1 MMRTKRFLFIFI
13 AATVLISFAAM
24 DAGAEKVFKL
34 GTMGPYT
41 GPAAQ
46 SGANQLAGTKQ
57 KFEEIGW
64 KIGDYK
70 IEHIMIDSQSD
81 PAKGASAFT
90 EAVERKGM
98 QAVVGGWHSSVA
110 IACADLEVKYGI
122 PHISTGAAAKPL
134 TEKIKEVPGYHLK
147 FWSMPAMGTVLYY
160 QFFEHLIKTNQWK
173 PKSKQVALSAE
184 ETDWGRDW
192 VVAAKDNLKKFG
204 WEIVAEDYVQMGQ
217 TDFYPLLSRYKNMG
231 VPLVMTTNTAAASI
245 SAYVKQIRELG
256 LKGVFV
262 SDGLTWIGEW
272 YKLTGRASNGFLDLN
287 AVWTPRSEPLRKNI
301 KKNFGF
307 DPTPSACG
315 FGYDAAGMFIKIAE
329 RAIEKHKELT
339 SKTILQVIKD
349 EVMTGK
355 LTYGWDDGA
364 AIMKEYKYTP
374 ETYPDPQTDADHWFM
389 PVVQFKSGKQL
400 AVFPES
406 VKMKEFELK

>member
-1 MMRTKRFLFIFI
+1 MHKKRFLSIII
-13 AATVLISFAAM
+13 AAAFLISFGAM
-24 DAGAEKVFKL
+24 NVGAEKVFKL

-41 GPAAQ
+41 GPSAQ

-57 KFEEIGW
+57 RMEEIGW

-70 IEHIMIDSQSD
+70 IEHIMVDSQSD

-147 FWSMPAMGTVLYY
+147 FWSMPVLGTVLYY

-173 PKSKQVALSAE
+173 PKAKQVALSAE

-192 VVAAKDNLKKFG
+192 VVAAKAYLKKYG
-204 WEIVAEDYVQMGQ
+204 WEVVAEDYVQIGQ
-217 TDFYPLLSRYKNMG
+217 TDFYPLLSRYKDMG

-245 SAYVKQIRELG
+245 SAFVKQIGELG

-272 YKLTGRASNGFLDLN
+272 YKLTGRASDGFMDLN
-287 AVWTPRSEPLRKNI
+287 VAGWTPKSEPLRKNI

-307 DPTPSACG
+307 EPTPSACG
-315 FGYDAAGMFIKIAE
+315 LSYDAAGMFIKIAK
-329 RAIEKHKELT
+329 RAIEKHGELT
-339 SKTILQVIKD
+339 SKTLLKVIKD

-364 AIMKEYKYTP
+364 VIMQEYKFTP
-374 ETYPDPQTDADHWFM
+374 ETYPDPQTDAEHWFM
-389 PVVQFKSGKQL
+389 PVVQFKDGKQWDE
-400 AVFPES
+400 FPES
-406 VKMKEFELK
+406 VKNK

>member
-1 MMRTKRFLFIFI
+1 MRKKRFLTIVI
-13 AATVLISFAAM
+13 AAAFLLSFAAM
-24 DAGAEKVFKL
+24 NASAEKVFKL

-81 PAKGASAFT
+81 PAKGANAFT

-122 PHISTGAAAKPL
+122 PHITTGAAALPL

-147 FWSMPAMGTVLYY
+147 FWSYPAMSTVLYY
-160 QFFEHLIKTNQWK
+160 QFFENLIKTNQWK
-173 PKSKQVALSAE
+173 LKDKRVALSAE

-192 VVAAKDNLKKFG
+192 IIAAKDNLKKYG
-204 WEIVAEDYVQMGQ
+204 WEVVAEDYVQVGQ
-217 TDFYPLLSRYKNMG
+217 TDFYPLLSRYKDLG

-245 SAYVKQIRELG
+245 SAYVKQIREVG

-262 SDGLTWIGEW
+262 ADGLTWIGEW
-272 YKLTGRASNGFLDLN
+272 YKLTGRSSDGFMDLN
-287 AVWTPRSEPLRKNI
+287 VIWTEKSDPLRKKI

-315 FGYDAAGMFIKIAE
+315 LAYDAAGLFIKIAE
-329 RAIEKHKELT
+329 RAIEKHGELT
-339 SKTILQVIKD
+339 SKTLLNVIKD

-355 LTYGWDDGA
+355 LTYGWDDGGV
-364 AIMKEYKYTP
+364 IMKEYRYTP
-374 ETYPDPQTDADHWFM
+374 ETYPDPQTDAEHWFM
-389 PVVQFKSGKQL
+389 PVVQFKSGKQF

>member
-1 MMRTKRFLFIFI
+1 
-13 AATVLISFAAM
+13 
-24 DAGAEKVFKL
+24 
-34 GTMGPYT
+34 
-41 GPAAQ
+41 
-46 SGANQLAGTKQ
+46 
-57 KFEEIGW
+57 
-64 KIGDYK
+64 
-70 IEHIMIDSQSD
+70 
-81 PAKGASAFT
+81 
-90 EAVERKGM
+90 
-98 QAVVGGWHSSVA
+98 
-110 IACADLEVKYGI
+110 
-122 PHISTGAAAKPL
+122 
-134 TEKIKEVPGYHLK
+134 
-147 FWSMPAMGTVLYY
+147 
-160 QFFEHLIKTNQWK
+160 
-173 PKSKQVALSAE
+173 
-184 ETDWGRDW
+184 
-192 VVAAKDNLKKFG
+192 
-204 WEIVAEDYVQMGQ
+204 
-217 TDFYPLLSRYKNMG
+217 
-231 VPLVMTTNTAAASI
+231 MTTNTAAASI
-245 SAYVKQIRELG
+245 SAYVKQINELG

-272 YKLTGRASNGFLDLN
+272 YKLTGRSSNGFLDLN

-315 FGYDAAGMFIKIAE
+315 FGYDAAGIFIKIAK

-389 PVVQFKSGKQL
+389 PVVQFKSGKQW

>member
-1 MMRTKRFLFIFI
+1 MRTKRFLLIFI
-13 AATVLISFAAM
+13 AAIFLISFAAM
-24 DAGAEKVFKL
+24 NAGAEKVFKL

-70 IEHIMIDSQSD
+70 IEHIMVDSQSD

-98 QAVVGGWHSSVA
+98 QGVVGGWHSSVA

-160 QFFEHLIKTNQWK
+160 QFFDHLIKTNQWK
-173 PKSKQVALSAE
+173 PKAMQVALSAE

-192 VVAAKDNLKKFG
+192 VVAAKANLKKFG
-204 WEIVAEDYVQMGQ
+204 WEIAAEDYVQMGQ

-272 YKLTGRASNGFLDLN
+272 SKRTGRASNGFLDLN

-315 FGYDAAGMFIKIAE
+315 FGYDAAGMFIKIAK

-339 SKTILQVIKD
+339 SQTILKVMKD

-389 PVVQFKSGKQL
+389 PVVQFKNGKQL